1 MERIIT
7 SIDQHGRML
16 VPLSVRTRYNMHPGE
31 KITIEI
37 NDDEIKIINAD
48 QVIDEM
54 HELFIKKQ
62 TNKKNSIVDDF
73 IAKKCQEY
81 LVEEERSNKNV

>member
-37 NDDEIKIINAD
+37 NDD

-73 IAKKCQEY
+73 IAKKRQEY